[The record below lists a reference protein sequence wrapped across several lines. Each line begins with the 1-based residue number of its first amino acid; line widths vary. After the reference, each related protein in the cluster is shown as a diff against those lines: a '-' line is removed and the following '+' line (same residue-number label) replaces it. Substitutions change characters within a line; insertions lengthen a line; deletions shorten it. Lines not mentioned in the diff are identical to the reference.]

1 MLQIT
6 RRFVAQ
12 LLESSEVED
21 EFEDD
26 DEDAGSDVVIDIDQ
40 LKL

>member
-6 RRFVAQ
+6 RRFVTQ

-21 EFEDD
+21 DFEDD

>member
-26 DEDAGSDVVIDIDQ
+26 DDDAGSDVVIDIDQ

>member
-12 LLESSEVED
+12 LLESSEIED

-26 DEDAGSDVVIDIDQ
+26 DDDAGSDVVIDIDQ

>member
-12 LLESSEVED
+12 LLESSDVED

-26 DEDAGSDVVIDIDQ
+26 DEDASSDVVIDIDQ

>member
-6 RRFVAQ
+6 RRSVAQ